1 MKKTCALWFD
11 KKGEVNMD
19 SIEDIAKDIVDA
31 AYKVHKEFGPGLLE
45 TAYQPCHAYELRK
58 RGRQVLT
65 ELKLPIIYDGQQLDD
80 GYRIDELVDNL
91 VIIENKTVESVLP
104 IHMAQLITYLKLK
117 GCKLGFLINW
127 NVKLIKNGITRVANG
142 IVEPSLPVK
151 FIKKP

>member
-1 MKKTCALWFD
+1 
-11 KKGEVNMD
+11 MD
-19 SIEDIAKDIVDA
+19 NIEAIATDIVDA

-45 TAYQPCHAYELRK
+45 TAYQQCHAYELRK

-65 ELKLPIIYDGQQLDD
+65 ELKLPIIYDGQQFDD
-80 GYRIDELVDNL
+80 GFRIDELVDNP
-91 VIIENKTVESVLP
+91 VIVENKTVDSVLP

-151 FIKKP
+151 LLKKT

>member
-1 MKKTCALWFD
+1 
-11 KKGEVNMD
+11 MD

-31 AYKVHKEFGPGLLE
+31 AYKVHKAFGPGLLE
-45 TAYQPCHAYELRK
+45 SAYQRCHAYELRK

-65 ELKLPIIYDGQQLDD
+65 ELNLPIVYDGQEFDG
-80 GYRIDELVDNL
+80 GYRIDELVNGL
-91 VIIENKTVESVLP
+91 IIIENKTVESILP

-142 IVEPSLPVK
+142 IVEPALPVRFLK
-151 FIKKP
+151 DL

>member
-1 MKKTCALWFD
+1 MM
-11 KKGEVNMD
+11 MD
-19 SIEDIAKDIVDA
+19 NIEAIAKDIVDA

-45 TAYQPCHAYELRK
+45 SAYQQCHVYELRK

-65 ELKLPIIYDGQQLDD
+65 EFKLPIIYDGQQFDD

-91 VIIENKTVESVLP
+91 IIVENKTVESILP

-117 GCKLGFLINW
+117 DCRLGFLINW

-142 IVEPSLPVK
+142 VVEPSLPAK
-151 FIKKP
+151 FIKNS

>member
-1 MKKTCALWFD
+1 MMVD
-11 KKGEVNMD
+11 IEV
-19 SIEDIAKDIVDA
+19 IAKDIVDA

-45 TAYQPCHAYELRK
+45 SAYQQCHTYELRK
-58 RGRQVLT
+58 RGRHVLT
-65 ELKLPIIYDGQQLDD
+65 ELKLPIIYDGQQFDD

-91 VIIENKTVESVLP
+91 IIVENKTVESVLP

-117 GCKLGFLINW
+117 DCRLGFLINW

-142 IVEPSLPVK
+142 IVESSLPVK

>member
-1 MKKTCALWFD
+1 
-11 KKGEVNMD
+11 MD
-19 SIEDIAKDIVDA
+19 DIEAIAKDIVDA

-45 TAYQPCHAYELRK
+45 TAYQQCHAYELRK

-65 ELKLPIIYDGQQLDD
+65 ELKLPIIYDGQQFDD
-80 GYRIDELVDNL
+80 GYRIDELVDN
-91 VIIENKTVESVLP
+91 VIIVESKTVESVLP

-142 IVEPSLPVK
+142 IVAPSLPVK
-151 FIKKP
+151 FIKRN